1 MIKKTIIS
9 FLVAIVVVF
18 GLAEVAYGNS
28 KKLYEKTQPIST
40 TETTAVASKS
50 YTEVNKEQLNDIE
63 ITKTTQIYAELN
75 ELEKVAVET
84 TIETTE
90 EVIETEEV
98 IKETEE
104 EIEPEEDYVYTLQD
118 RFDDELAMSAQYDY
132 LLEQGWDFIL
142 TSEDFGGYYGYS
154 QSICGLTV
162 YGERTV
168 YIREDEWSVRR
179 STLHEVGHA
188 VDYECGWASETPEFR
203 DIFNREK
210 YNFTDCV
217 SIGDGHEISNVNE
230 YFASVYQNMI
240 LDYWGTV
247 DEIPD
252 TVDYIERQ
260 LGTL

>member
-40 TETTAVASKS
+40 TETTVARKS
-50 YTEVNKEQLNDIE
+50 DVNKEQLNDIE
-63 ITKTTQIYAELN
+63 ITKATQIYAELN
-75 ELEKVAVET
+75 ELEKVTEET

-90 EVIETEEV
+90 EVIETEEE
-98 IKETEE
+98 IEE
-104 EIEPEEDYVYTLQD
+104 EIEPEEDYEYTLQD

-168 YIREDEWSVRR
+168 YIREDEWSIRR

-203 DIFNREK
+203 EIFDREK

-247 DEIPD
+247 DEVPD

-260 LGTL
+260 LGNL

>member
-18 GLAEVAYGNS
+18 GLTEVTYGNS
-28 KKLYEKTQPIST
+28 KKLYEKTQSIST
-40 TETTAVASKS
+40 TETTVASNS
-50 YTEVNKEQLNDIE
+50 YAEVNEEQLNDIE
-63 ITKTTQIYAELN
+63 ITNTTQIYAELN
-75 ELEKVAVET
+75 ELEEVAEET
-84 TIETTE
+84 TIETTKD
-90 EVIETEEV
+90 VFETEEV
-98 IKETEE
+98 TEETEE
-104 EIEPEEDYVYTLQD
+104 EIEPEEEYVYTLQD
-118 RFDDELAMSAQYDY
+118 RFADELAMSAQYDY

-142 TSEDFGGYYGYS
+142 TSEDFGSDYGYT

-168 YIREDEWSVRR
+168 YIRESEWSIRR
-179 STLHEVGHA
+179 STLHEIGHA

-203 DIFNREK
+203 DIFDREK

-247 DEIPD
+247 DEVPD

>member
-18 GLAEVAYGNS
+18 VLTEVAYGNS
-28 KKLYEKTQPIST
+28 KKLYENTQPIST

-50 YTEVNKEQLNDIE
+50 YAEVNEEQLNDIE
-63 ITKTTQIYAELN
+63 ITTTTQIYAELN
-75 ELEKVAVET
+75 EIEEVAEET
-84 TIETTE
+84 TIETTKD
-90 EVIETEEV
+90 VFETEEV
-98 IKETEE
+98 TEETEE
-104 EIEPEEDYVYTLQD
+104 EVEEEYVYTLQD
-118 RFDDELAMSAQYDY
+118 QFDDELAMSAQYDY

-142 TSEDFGGYYGYS
+142 TSEDFGSDYGYT

-168 YIREDEWSVRR
+168 YIRESEWSIRR

-203 DIFNREK
+203 EIFDREK

-247 DEIPD
+247 DEVPD